1 MSDDLSCLACG
12 ARLEEDALACDLC
25 GIPRGMTDE
34 DPIYDEEIAEAP
46 AGMVGGQEP
55 VDDAPPASQGEPSAR
70 AVYCIACG
78 FQNPMG
84 ANFCAQCGKA
94 LVSLTDPRASAPVRV
109 PEPPRVAALSKPPV
123 AVPVPSPRSE
133 AASIGSP
140 GGGPASAGASP
151 GAPPS
156 PKSLAVQV
164 GVIVGAGILLV
175 VAVFLIRG
183 FLQPQTIPGPQ
194 PRAQASGVV
203 GSGAVEE
210 PLAGILQ
217 ERITDLRSRAA
228 SAETDVEVIGLQQQ
242 IVDVAM
248 GEGRYDVA
256 SYAMEAIATRTD
268 TENDWARA
276 GNFAFDWMMDKP
288 DPTQRAAWAVRTIGF
303 YQRALDINPSNLDV
317 RTDMAIAYMYDP
329 QNPMEAVNQTNL
341 VLEADSLHI
350 QANFNLGIM
359 LFQINRPDRAASQFQ
374 KVMDI
379 IADPS
384 DDTYQ
389 RAQDLFNQV
398 NASAS

>member
-12 ARLEEDALACDLC
+12 ARLEENALACDLC

-34 DPIYDEEIAEAP
+34 DPIYDEALPADSAGLTEAQEPLDEAP
-46 AGMVGGQEP
+46 ASPLGQ
-55 VDDAPPASQGEPSAR
+55 PAAR
-70 AVYCIACG
+70 GVYCIACG
-78 FQNPMG
+78 FQNPVG

-94 LVSLTDPRASAPVRV
+94 LIPLTSPRATAAPRTLTSSKA
-109 PEPPRVAALSKPPV
+109 PAAA
-123 AVPVPSPRSE
+123 AVPSSHSE
-133 AASIGSP
+133 VGSIGSP
-140 GGGPASAGASP
+140 ASASAAASAA
-151 GAPPS
+151 APPS

-183 FLQPQTIPGPQ
+183 FVQPQTMPGPQ
-194 PRAQASGVV
+194 PRAQASGIV
-203 GSGAVEE
+203 GAGAVEE
-210 PLAGILQ
+210 PLSGVLQ
-217 ERITDLRSRAA
+217 EQINDLRSRAA
-228 SAETDVEVIGLQQQ
+228 SAATDAEVIGLQQQ
-242 IVDVAM
+242 IINVAM

-256 SYAMEAIATRTD
+256 SYAMEAVATRTD

-288 DPTQRAAWAVRTIGF
+288 DPSQRAAWAVRTIGF
-303 YQRALDINPSNLDV
+303 YQRALDLNPNNLDV

-359 LFQINRPDRAASQFQ
+359 LFQINRPDRAAAQFQ

-389 RAQDLFNQV
+389 RAQDLYNQV

>member
-1 MSDDLSCLACG
+1 MSDDLNCLACG
-12 ARLEEDALACDLC
+12 ARLAEDALACDLC

-34 DPIYDEEIAEAP
+34 DPIYDEEIPAAP
-46 AGMVGGQEP
+46 AGKVGGQEP
-55 VDDAPPASQGEPSAR
+55 VDNTSPAHRGEPSAR

-94 LVSLTDPRASAPVRV
+94 LVSLSAPRAIAPVRGS
-109 PEPPRVAALSKPPV
+109 ELPRVAALSNPAV
-123 AVPVPSPRSE
+123 AASVPSPRSD

-140 GGGPASAGASP
+140 GGGPASA

-194 PRAQASGVV
+194 PRAQASGIV
-203 GSGAVEE
+203 GSAAVEE
-210 PLAGILQ
+210 PLTDTLQ

-288 DPTQRAAWAVRTIGF
+288 DPSQRAAWAVRTIGF

>member
-12 ARLEEDALACDLC
+12 ARLEENALACDLC

-34 DPIYDEEIAEAP
+34 DPIYDEALPADSAGLTEA
-46 AGMVGGQEP
+46 QEP
-55 VDDAPPASQGEPSAR
+55 LDEASASPLGQPATRG
-70 AVYCIACG
+70 VYCIACG
-78 FQNPMG
+78 FQNPVG

-94 LVSLTDPRASAPVRV
+94 LIPLTSPRATAAPRTLTSSKA
-109 PEPPRVAALSKPPV
+109 PAAA
-123 AVPVPSPRSE
+123 AVPSSYSE
-133 AASIGSP
+133 VGSIGSP
-140 GGGPASAGASP
+140 ASASAAAGASAA
-151 GAPPS
+151 APPS

-183 FLQPQTIPGPQ
+183 FVQPQTMPGPQ
-194 PRAQASGVV
+194 PRAQASGIV
-203 GSGAVEE
+203 GAGAVEE
-210 PLAGILQ
+210 PLSGVLQ
-217 ERITDLRSRAA
+217 EQINDLRSRAA
-228 SAETDVEVIGLQQQ
+228 SAATDAEVIGLQQQ
-242 IVDVAM
+242 IINVAM

-256 SYAMEAIATRTD
+256 SYAMEAVATRTD

-288 DPTQRAAWAVRTIGF
+288 DPSQRAAWAVRTIGF
-303 YQRALDINPSNLDV
+303 YQRALDLNPNNLDV

-359 LFQINRPDRAASQFQ
+359 LFQINRPDRAAAQFQ

-389 RAQDLFNQV
+389 RAQDLYNQV